1 MERRRQ
7 GILLAGARHRRQGI
21 PLAGARRRR
30 QGALPTGCGPL
41 PARPFPVRSSSEWL
55 CAPTSRKG
63 LGCYLAPVT
72 RRLRA
77 RHSARAPRCRQR
89 GLRSAARSGD
99 HDRRRGRRLRRGRC
113 SWRVLRFS
121 IRRVCDSMVRGRCL
135 RAINSRRIRRAHPSR
150 IGRQRA
156 RRLRDGSQ
164 AKANRRGARTE
175 ARRC

>member
-7 GILLAGARHRRQGI
+7 SALLAGARHRRQGVS
-21 PLAGARRRR
+21 PTGARRRR
-30 QGALPTGCGPL
+30 QGALPTGCGPS
-41 PARPFPVRSSSEWL
+41 PVHSSPVRSSSEWL
-55 CAPTSRKG
+55 CAPTSRRG

-72 RRLRA
+72 RRFRA
-77 RHSARAPRCRQR
+77 RHSARALRRRER
-89 GLRSAARSGD
+89 GLRSAARDGD
-99 HDRRRGRRLRRGRC
+99 CDRQRGRRLRRGRC

-121 IRRVCDSMVRGRCL
+121 IRCVCDSMVRGRCL
-135 RAINSRRIRRAHPSR
+135 RAINSRRIRRAHSSR

-164 AKANRRGARTE
+164 AKASRRGARTE